1 MIAAIGHADRWRGA
15 ESEGV
20 MRTRARERGLLL
32 VLLRSR
38 CVLGACAAAVA
49 VASAWVEIGGQ
60 SLGGRIGGLLVSP
73 ADARREAPRQPRGF
87 GAGLPRPPHPLP
99 FPALA
104 PPTPSPQF
112 AAFQPT
118 TKPVPFGSSGS
129 PLPSRSGA
137 AVGGRPAVA
146 HPVRPPRGDKVGG
159 RDADAPMLI
168 PRVPAAK
175 GGWDA
180 LVKPSTVQGMLPQPR
195 PLVASAPSRPAGKT
209 TVRPSFR
216 GLVDKLSGGTSKP
229 VPTRPA
235 AKPRPRAASSG
246 AGVKSP
252 RRPLGGRW
260 IGELLPP
267 IGTFRPREV
276 LGINLSAAALAK
288 ARQAKYELV
297 ERVELPELG
306 VVIDRLRPPETLN
319 AVTGRERLFEL
330 LPENGF
336 VLNRVYAPYRL
347 GGRQGPGVGVA
358 STSGRGCAAER
369 CFGSGLINWR
379 PRLADCARDVKIGIV
394 DTGFDKSHP
403 AFAGLRY
410 EYREFL
416 PDGSAR
422 APDQHGTGV
431 LSLLAGNSA
440 SGTPGLIPDA
450 AYVIANAFFTDADGQ
465 PVSDTAQ
472 MLLALNWLKRS
483 GVSVVNL
490 SFAGPE
496 DELMHHAV
504 QELTKAGVVVVAA
517 AGNEG
522 PAAPPSYPAAYPEV
536 IAVTAVDRNLAAY
549 RYAGRGMHI
558 DVAAPGVDVWTAI
571 PGRREGPQTGTS
583 FAVPYVTAVV
593 AVALPE
599 AGLAPDGNALAA
611 KRRALALLRGN
622 VKGLGEEGDD
632 PTFGAGLVQAPASCG
647 PPAPVAVAN
656 ATPAAQPWAGTVQRT
671 RDPAPAEPPAVGA
684 WVSTVH
690 TASEGPAR

>member
-1 MIAAIGHADRWRGA
+1 
-15 ESEGV
+15 V
-20 MRTRARERGLLL
+20 
-32 VLLRSR
+32 
-38 CVLGACAAAVA
+38 
-49 VASAWVEIGGQ
+49 
-60 SLGGRIGGLLVSP
+60 
-73 ADARREAPRQPRGF
+73 
-87 GAGLPRPPHPLP
+87 
-99 FPALA
+99 
-104 PPTPSPQF
+104 
-112 AAFQPT
+112 
-118 TKPVPFGSSGS
+118 PV
-129 PLPSRSGA
+129 
-137 AVGGRPAVA
+137 
-146 HPVRPPRGDKVGG
+146 
-159 RDADAPMLI
+159 
-168 PRVPAAK
+168 AK

-180 LVKPSTVQGMLPQPR
+180 LVKPSTGQGALPQPK
-195 PLVASAPSRPAGKT
+195 PLVASEPSLPAGK

-216 GLVDKLSGGTSKP
+216 GLVEKLSGGTARP
-229 VPTRPA
+229 AAPTRPA
-235 AKPRPRAASSG
+235 AKLRPRAVSSG
-246 AGVKSP
+246 AGAKSP

-288 ARQAKYELV
+288 AREAKYELV

-347 GGRQGPGVGVA
+347 VGRQGPGVGVA
-358 STSGRGCAAER
+358 APAGRGCSAER
-369 CFGSGLINWR
+369 CFGINLISWR
-379 PRLADCARDVKIGIV
+379 PRLADCARGVRIGIV
-394 DTGFDKSHP
+394 DTGFDRTHP

-431 LSLLAGNSA
+431 LSLLAGNAA

-465 PVSDTAQ
+465 PMSDTAQ
-472 MLLALNWLKRS
+472 MLLALNWLKKS

-504 QELTKAGVVVVAA
+504 QELTRAGVVVVAA

-549 RYAGRGMHI
+549 RYAGRGAHI
-558 DVAAPGVDVWTAI
+558 DLAAPGVDVWTAI

-593 AVALPE
+593 AVALPG
-599 AGLAPDGNALAA
+599 AGLTADGDALTT
-611 KRRALALLRGN
+611 KRRALDRLRGN
-622 VKGLGEEGDD
+622 VKALGEEGDD

-647 PPAPVAVAN
+647 PAAPVTVAN
-656 ATPAAQPWAGTVQRT
+656 VVPAAQPWVGTVQRA
-671 RDPAPAEPPAVGA
+671 RDPAPSETPAMGA